1 MSSDYERYE
10 HYATPVTLTIQ
21 GDAGGF
27 QVALEAHVD
36 DHDKIDEHLDRMRR
50 SFIRQRSHMDLTLVL
65 AELGEKR
72 QELRDSPV
80 IIEATG
86 RAHAVEHAETIAAYQ
101 SDWVEKNKFGDY
113 KPSTSERENLR
124 ALRTKRDARIAAVKA
139 QMEALPLVIK
149 QLEERAANLKKM
161 IEGKDRHEV
170 IEEHFAKQVLGP
182 QRLPAAE

>member
-1 MSSDYERYE
+1 MSIDYERYE
-10 HYATPVTLTIQ
+10 ASSTPISLTIQ

-27 QVALEAHVD
+27 QVALVAHVD
-36 DHDKIDEHLDRMRR
+36 DHATVDEHLDRMRR
-50 SFIRQRSHMDLTLVL
+50 AFIRQRSHMDLTLVL

-80 IIEATG
+80 IIEATE
-86 RAHAVEHAETIAAYQ
+86 RAFVVQHAERVANYREAWA
-101 SDWVEKNKFGDY
+101 DKNKFGDY
-113 KPSTSERENLR
+113 KPSTTERENL
-124 ALRTKRDARIAAVKA
+124 AKLRTDRDTRIAAVKA
-139 QMEALPLVIK
+139 QMEALPLIIQ
-149 QLEERAANLKKM
+149 QLEERAENLRKM